1 MSPTPKGLSA
11 GDGDAGR
18 GHSRVIFRETATH
31 RLAQLGFPSKARKRR
46 MGFLQAIRGALGA
59 ARGLC
64 RRGAHTWV
72 SAWDL
77 GQGNREAGEGDA
89 SSAHKAV
96 GVALSLD
103 VGVARAA
110 GAGGPSSS
118 SWIPS
123 SLQRKRFLGRVG
135 RPLARS
141 RSRLRRVWALP
152 LPPGCV
158 AQASCPVPVA
168 SGSTT
173 RPNGQRLP
181 LTPSGPGGVRDAEWE
196 SASISV

>member
-89 SSAHKAV
+89 SSAHKAA

-110 GAGGPSSS
+110 GAVAPAAPHGSPRPFRGRGSWDVWAGP
-118 SWIPS
+118 W
-123 SLQRKRFLGRVG
+123 QGRVAG
-135 RPLARS
+135 RGVFGPCRCH
-141 RSRLRRVWALP
+141 
-152 LPPGCV
+152 PGCL

-181 LTPSGPGGVRDAEWE
+181 LTSVRARWCP
-196 SASISV
+196 